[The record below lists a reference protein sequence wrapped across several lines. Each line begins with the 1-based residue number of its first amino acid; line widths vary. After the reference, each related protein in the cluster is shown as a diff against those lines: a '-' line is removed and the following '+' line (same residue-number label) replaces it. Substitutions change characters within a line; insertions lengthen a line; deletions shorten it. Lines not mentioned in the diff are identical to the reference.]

1 MHKVCPCYDIIF
13 CLQDVGRRVLSSM
26 FPIKVEARLP
36 YVRVLHNNDTVK
48 DLRSGKAFRSRTW
61 LELVTGSRPEGLA
74 MLDGTGYDEA
84 DMDTMYLHGGVWGV
98 QMPSGGEDGA
108 RAEPERPYLVLNG
121 ESCPPGYTR
130 AQIIGD
136 VTAMADKLGRWIQRG
151 APEDDLLRPVAG
163 VRAGEFWQAA
173 GVLGAVIS
181 NMHHGIGRQIYGFLN
196 RERAYSSLVRLRENL
211 PNELEPLVSHWAIG
225 PREARQSFVERDGET
240 FLSSSKVLNLLSDRQ
255 QPQLH
260 QGPSQQVRD
269 TDLVPALVCSAPFPC
284 VTQYLTRQCHGEW
297 PKPEALTEIAAL
309 PGIIVPTGR
318 KGSEE
323 RDLEWRYSFSP
334 QELRL
339 AQDMPTWVKSGYRA
353 FKYTLKAILRMSREP
368 RSPTETDGRSTI
380 CSFHMKTIL
389 LWTLEQPFVW
399 QQECPFRVMILLL
412 FTLDSFLGWGKLPH
426 HFNPDC
432 DLLDTVSEHEVQF
445 TRACI
450 EGILRDPVAA
460 IVSSPS
466 KHREVAEKLTELL
479 QQQW

>member
-1 MHKVCPCYDIIF
+1 MCPYHDIIF
-13 CLQDVGRRVLSSM
+13 YLQDVGRRVLSSL
-26 FPIKVEARLP
+26 FPRKVKAKLSG
-36 YVRVLHNNDTVK
+36 VRVLHNKNTVE
-48 DLRSGKAFRSRTW
+48 DLRSGKAFSYRTW

-74 MLDGTGYDEA
+74 MADGTGYDEA
-84 DMDTMYLHGGVWGV
+84 DMDNMYLHGGVWGV
-98 QMPSGGEDGA
+98 EMPSEDGDGA
-108 RAEPERPYLVLNG
+108 KAEPEKPYLVVNG
-121 ESCPPGYTR
+121 ESCPPGFTR
-130 AQIIGD
+130 VQIIGD

-151 APEDDLLRPVAG
+151 APEDGLSIAG
-163 VRAGEFWQAA
+163 VRPDEFWQAT
-173 GVLGAVIS
+173 GVLGAVVS
-181 NMHHGIGRQIYGFLN
+181 KMHGRIGRQIYGLLN
-196 RERAYSSLVRLRENL
+196 RERAYSGLTRLREKL
-211 PNELEPLVSHWAIG
+211 PDELETLVSRWTINS
-225 PREARQSFVERDGET
+225 REAHQSFVERDGET
-240 FLSSSKVLNLLSDRQ
+240 FLSSSKVLSLLSDSQ
-255 QPQLH
+255 QPRLH

-284 VTQYLTRQCHGEW
+284 VTQYLTRQCHENW

-323 RDLEWRYSFSP
+323 RDLQWRYSFSP

-368 RSPTETDGRSTI
+368 KPPSETDGRSTV

-426 HFNPDC
+426 YFNPDC
-432 DLLDTVSEHEVQF
+432 DLFDAVSEEEVQF
-445 TRACI
+445 SRACI
-450 EGILRDPVAA
+450 EGILRDPVAS
-460 IVSSPS
+460 IISSPS
-466 KHREVAEKLTELL
+466 KQREVAEKLTQLL
-479 QQQW
+479 QGQW